1 MGLDREAGMEDVLH
15 QDLTTQVWARL
26 GQVWATGR
34 EPAQKPPKVTPLSDI
49 TEYLS
54 FSV

>member
-26 GQVWATGR
+26 GQVWDLWARLGH
-34 EPAQKPPKVTPLSDI
+34 VS
-49 TEYLS
+49 YLRL
-54 FSV
+54 

>member
-26 GQVWATGR
+26 GQVWAT
-34 EPAQKPPKVTPLSDI
+34 AQDQPERGQGPKAHLPLLPLYG
-49 TEYLS
+49 T
-54 FSV
+54 